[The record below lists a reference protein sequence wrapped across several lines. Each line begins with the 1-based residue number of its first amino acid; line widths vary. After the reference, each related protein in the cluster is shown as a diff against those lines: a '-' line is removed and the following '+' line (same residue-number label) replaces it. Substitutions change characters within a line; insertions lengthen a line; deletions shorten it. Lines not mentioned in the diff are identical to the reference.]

1 MCIEF
6 MRMKALFLQIL
17 SKKKK
22 EAKSVLKILCVFGTR
37 PEAIKMC
44 PLVRELRK
52 REGLLVRVCVTGQ
65 HRELLKD
72 ALDAFSVLPDIDLSL
87 MREGQSL
94 ASLTAAVLTGVSA
107 YLQSESPDLLLVHG
121 DTATA
126 FASAL
131 AAFYLQIPVAHVE
144 AGLRT
149 YDLQSPFPEE
159 WNRRALS
166 LLARYH
172 FAPTERARENLL
184 REGVCEDA
192 VFVTGNTVLDAL
204 KSTVSAVYCHPL
216 LARIAGKRLLLL
228 TAHRRENVG
237 APMQGIFRAVRRVCE
252 QEKDLCVVYPVHP
265 NPAVRKTAEKVFAG
279 CENLLMTEPLGVLD
293 FHNILARCALVL
305 TDSGGVQEEATALKI
320 PTLVLRTHTEREEG
334 VESGALQL
342 VGTDEEKVYESIC
355 RLLEDEEERRRMAH
369 AENPFG
375 DGHACERIAGILE
388 KMLC

>member
-1 MCIEF
+1 M
-6 MRMKALFLQIL
+6 
-17 SKKKK
+17 
-22 EAKSVLKILCVFGTR
+22 KILCVFGTR

-52 REGLLVRVCVTGQ
+52 REGFSVRVCVTGQ

-204 KSTVSAVYCHPL
+204 KSTVSALYCHPL

-228 TAHRRENVG
+228 TAHRRENIG

-265 NPAVRKTAEKVFAG
+265 NPAVRKTAEEVFAG

-375 DGHACERIAGILE
+375 DGHACERIAEILE
-388 KMLC
+388 KMLG